1 MSVTLPTTPGPSA
14 SDAAVPPVPT
24 VPTAPTGPTVA
35 TATEQLAP
43 VVTLAERRA
52 TPGDRGVDAVNPR
65 HDLAETGAAS
75 AEYAAV
81 TACGVGLAGVL
92 MKLLSSDF
100 GQQLLESV
108 LKFFL
113 GMVGIG

>member
-1 MSVTLPTTPGPSA
+1 MSVTTPILGPSR
-14 SDAAVPPVPT
+14 SDEVTHAELE
-24 VPTAPTGPTVA
+24 G
-35 TATEQLAP
+35 LAP
-43 VVTLAERRA
+43 VVDLAGRRSTPAPDTAASAGALAEA
-52 TPGDRGVDAVNPR
+52 
-65 HDLAETGAAS
+65 GAAS

-100 GQQLLESV
+100 GQNLLETV

-113 GMVGIG
+113 SMVGIG

>member
-1 MSVTLPTTPGPSA
+1 MSVITPIPA
-14 SDAAVPPVPT
+14 RAESDEGADL
-24 VPTAPTGPTVA
+24 
-35 TATEQLAP
+35 ATEQLAP
-43 VVTLAERRA
+43 VVTLAGRRP
-52 TPGDRGVDAVNPR
+52 TAVPEASAG
-65 HDLAETGAAS
+65 DLAETGAAS

-113 GMVGIG
+113 GLVGIG

>member
-1 MSVTLPTTPGPSA
+1 MSVITPIPAPSTTDEGTDLGPA
-14 SDAAVPPVPT
+14 RV
-24 VPTAPTGPTVA
+24 
-35 TATEQLAP
+35 EHLAP
-43 VVTLAERRA
+43 VVTLADHRPTEA
-52 TPGDRGVDAVNPR
+52 LEPAVA
-65 HDLAETGAAS
+65 DLAETGAAS

>member
-1 MSVTLPTTPGPSA
+1 MSVTLPTTPGPAA
-14 SDAAVPPVPT
+14 SEEAV
-24 VPTAPTGPTVA
+24 PTGPGA
-35 TATEQLAP
+35 AEQLAP

-52 TPGDRGVDAVNPR
+52 APVHRDGDHGADAVTAG

-100 GQQLLESV
+100 GQQLLETV

-113 GMVGIG
+113 GLVGIG